1 MSDQQWQPFG
11 PRPPGPRRPTG
22 PSNSPYPTGSGRP
35 SHSSGPSHRSGSTG
49 STGPSGFPDSPGHS
63 GPSGFSHP
71 SGPSGSPNPPYP
83 AGPAHPSGPAY
94 LSTPGHSAGRTGPGH
109 PTGPVGPSGVT
120 GPAGPGHPSGPGPS
134 FGGEP
139 EGSEHDAAAAYVL
152 GILDDAQASA
162 FEAHL
167 AGCARCSAHLDEF
180 AGMEPML
187 AMLAEA
193 PSAVPGARPVPQVPE
208 PPAPKVLGG
217 LMDEVAH
224 RRHRRTKR
232 SRYLVAAAAALIIG
246 GPVAAVAVTGG
257 DEGGGR
263 SVAAGEPHPT
273 SPAEDSFFEHMPEK
287 VSGTDPTTRV
297 GATVGMEK
305 KAWGT
310 HTVLELKNVKGPQK
324 CTLVAVSKTGEEEVV
339 TSWSV
344 PKWGYGIEGSSH
356 ESAKAPLYVHGG
368 AAMSR
373 EDIARFEVRTFD
385 GERLVEIGA

>member
-11 PRPPGPRRPTG
+11 PRPPGPRMPTG
-22 PSNSPYPTGSGRP
+22 PSHPP
-35 SHSSGPSHRSGSTG
+35 HS
-49 STGPSGFPDSPGHS
+49 
-63 GPSGFSHP
+63 
-71 SGPSGSPNPPYP
+71 PYP

-94 LSTPGHSAGRTGPGH
+94 LSGPGQPPGLGYPDVPGG
-109 PTGPVGPSGVT
+109 PTGPE
-120 GPAGPGHPSGPGPS
+120 PS

-193 PSAVPGARPVPQVPE
+193 PASAPGARPVPHVPE
-208 PPAPKVLGG
+208 RPAPKVLGG

-224 RRHRRTKR
+224 RRHRRTRR
-232 SRYLVAAAAALIIG
+232 SRYLIAAAAALIIG
-246 GPVAAVAVTGG
+246 GPVAAVAVTAG

-263 SVAAGEPHPT
+263 SVAVGDPHPT
-273 SPAEDSFFEHMPEK
+273 SPAEDAFFQHMTEK
-287 VSGTDPTTRV
+287 VTATDPTTRV
-297 GATVGMEK
+297 GATVGMEE

-344 PKWGYGIEGSSH
+344 PKWGYGIEGSTH
-356 ESAKAPLYVHGG
+356 ESAKNPLYVHGG
-368 AAMSR
+368 AAMAR
-373 EDIARFEVRTFD
+373 EDIDRFEVRTFD

>member
-1 MSDQQWQPFG
+1 MS
-11 PRPPGPRRPTG
+11 PGPPNG
-22 PSNSPYPTGSGRP
+22 PW
-35 SHSSGPSHRSGSTG
+35 
-49 STGPSGFPDSPGHS
+49 
-63 GPSGFSHP
+63 
-71 SGPSGSPNPPYP
+71 YP
-83 AGPAHPSGPAY
+83 AGSG
-94 LSTPGHSAGRTGPGH
+94 GP
-109 PTGPVGPSGVT
+109 T
-120 GPAGPGHPSGPGPS
+120 GPGPS
-134 FGGEP
+134 FPGGS

-152 GILDDAQASA
+152 GILDDAQASD

-193 PSAVPGARPVPQVPE
+193 PASLPGARPVPHVPE
-208 PPAPKVLGG
+208 RPAPKVLGG

-232 SRYLVAAAAALIIG
+232 SRYLIAAAAALIIG

-257 DEGGGR
+257 DEGGDR
-263 SVAAGEPHPT
+263 SVAVGGPHPT
-273 SPAEDSFFEHMPEK
+273 SPAEDAFFQHMTEK
-287 VSGTDPTTRV
+287 VSASDPTTRV
-297 GATVGMEK
+297 GATVGMVE

-324 CTLVAVSKTGEEEVV
+324 CTLIAISKTGEEEVV

-344 PKWGYGIEGSSH
+344 PKWGYGIED
-356 ESAKAPLYVHGG
+356 SAHASARNPLYVHGG
-368 AAMSR
+368 AAMAR
-373 EDIARFEVRTFD
+373 EDIERFEVRTFD